1 MISYTMKHMKLLSKL
16 MHDNKTLQVL
26 KLLGFL
32 SPKLD
37 VLHWLTDINL
47 MLLQQLILNDCKI
60 GFTGVSKVGEI
71 LSCNSSITHVDLTR
85 NEIDDNGVEILA
97 HYLKSNNT
105 LESFDLSSNKI
116 TAIGVIYL
124 KETIANLDYIIM
136 SIRQSSGTY
145 RILSCLRSSDNSHGK
160 YYIKSS

>member
-1 MISYTMKHMKLLSKL
+1 M
-16 MHDNKTLQVL
+16 
-26 KLLGFL
+26 
-32 SPKLD
+32 
-37 VLHWLTDINL
+37 
-47 MLLQQLILNDCKI
+47 
-60 GFTGVSKVGEI
+60 SKVGEI

-97 HYLKSNNT
+97 HYLKNNNR
-105 LESFDLSSNKI
+105 LESLDLSSNKI

-145 RILSCLRSSDNSHGK
+145 RTLSCLRSSDNSHGK